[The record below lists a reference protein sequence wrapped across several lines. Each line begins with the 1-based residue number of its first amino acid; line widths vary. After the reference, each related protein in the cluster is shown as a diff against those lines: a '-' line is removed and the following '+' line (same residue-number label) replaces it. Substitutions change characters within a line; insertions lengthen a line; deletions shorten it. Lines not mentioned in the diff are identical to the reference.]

1 MLRTKYHKI
10 EIECHCELKGNGI
23 ERGSYRGLKLL
34 EHMMKV
40 FERVIIQKMRAV
52 VGINVMQ
59 FGLMPRKGTTNAN
72 FPKCNGTRL

>member
-1 MLRTKYHKI
+1 
-10 EIECHCELKGNGI
+10 
-23 ERGSYRGLKLL
+23 
-34 EHMMKV
+34 MMKV

-59 FGLMPRKGTTNAN
+59 FGLMPRKGTTNTN

>member
-1 MLRTKYHKI
+1 
-10 EIECHCELKGNGI
+10 
-23 ERGSYRGLKLL
+23 
-34 EHMMKV
+34 MMKV